1 MSRLGAPAAA
11 ADAAAW
17 RHGLS
22 LFGDLKYPADFRHFD
37 YVNPA
42 APKGGTVRQVA
53 VGTFDNFNPV
63 PAGVKGNLVEGTELM
78 YDALMTSSLDE
89 PSSEYGLIAEVASFP
104 ADISSAT
111 YRLHPAARW
120 HDGKAITPDDVI
132 FTLNVYK
139 QNNPQQAAYY
149 RHVVAAEKTGEREVT
164 FRFDA
169 PGNREL
175 PQIVGQLSLLPKHWW
190 EAADKAGRPRDVT
203 ATTLEPPLGSG
214 AYRIRH
220 FEPGRSVVYERVKD
234 YWAKDLPVAI
244 GIGNFDEMRY
254 DYFRD
259 INVAF
264 EAFKADQVDWRN
276 ENSAKNWATGYG
288 FPAVGQ
294 KRVVRDEFPIRSI
307 GTMQA
312 YVLNCRR
319 PKFADP
325 RVRRAFN
332 FALNFEE
339 INKDIFYGQYRRIT
353 SYFDGTELASS
364 GLPQGRE
371 LEILETVRDRV
382 PPEVFSTPY
391 WNPVGGSAE
400 AVRANLLQA
409 TRLLKDAGF
418 VVRNLKLVD
427 QKTGEPLGVEFLVD
441 DPTYEPFVL
450 FYQAPLQRLGINAT
464 VRTVDDVQFQ
474 NRVRRFDF
482 DIIIASW
489 QQSLSPG
496 NEQRDYWGAQAAD
509 QPGSRNLAGI
519 KNPAVDALIQRVI
532 YAESR
537 DDLVAATRA
546 LDRVLLWNHYV
557 VPQWNYPNARTAR
570 WDRFARPDA
579 MPKYGAASFPG
590 IWWWDAE
597 RAAAT
602 AAKK

>member
-1 MSRLGAPAAA
+1 
-11 ADAAAW
+11 
-17 RHGLS
+17 
-22 LFGDLKYPADFRHFD
+22 
-37 YVNPA
+37 
-42 APKGGTVRQVA
+42 
-53 VGTFDNFNPV
+53 
-63 PAGVKGNLVEGTELM
+63 
-78 YDALMTSSLDE
+78 
-89 PSSEYGLIAEVASFP
+89 
-104 ADISSAT
+104 
-111 YRLHPAARW
+111 
-120 HDGKAITPDDVI
+120 
-132 FTLNVYK
+132 
-139 QNNPQQAAYY
+139 
-149 RHVVAAEKTGEREVT
+149 
-164 FRFDA
+164 
-169 PGNREL
+169 
-175 PQIVGQLSLLPKHWW
+175 
-190 EAADKAGRPRDVT
+190 
-203 ATTLEPPLGSG
+203 
-214 AYRIRH
+214 
-220 FEPGRSVVYERVKD
+220 
-234 YWAKDLPVAI
+234 
-244 GIGNFDEMRY
+244 
-254 DYFRD
+254 
-259 INVAF
+259 
-264 EAFKADQVDWRN
+264 
-276 ENSAKNWATGYG
+276 
-288 FPAVGQ
+288 
-294 KRVVRDEFPIRSI
+294 
-307 GTMQA
+307 
-312 YVLNCRR
+312 
-319 PKFADP
+319 
-325 RVRRAFN
+325 VRRAFN

-427 QKTGEPLGVEFLVD
+427 QKTGEPLSVEFLVD

-482 DIIIASW
+482 DIIIATW

-496 NEQRDYWGAQAAD
+496 NEQRDYWGAQSAD
-509 QPGSRNLAGI
+509 LPGSRNLAGI
-519 KNPAVDALIQRVI
+519 RNPAVDALIQRII

-579 MPKYGAASFPG
+579 LPKYGAAAFPS